1 MQVLANSFNSANPCC
16 FDYNVWVQAEEDGCH
31 HHTSVR
37 WGDGIMDFSECC
49 TPDCIQTEEAIYR
62 IKSYVHYCRKPPTP
76 SLSVT
81 SGHYA
86 SFFIEND
93 VWYHCDDLL
102 NAAQPTLRASPPG
115 ELPYIC
121 FFEKVGRSNVAPP
134 DLVPNRTRVPN
145 PDTQSSSA
153 SSQGSEE
160 ERLTIIITQQC
171 EHLWATPSRIHTHV
185 YTHTHPTNELVHQN
199 TPALCTSGGR

>member
-1 MQVLANSFNSANPCC
+1 M
-16 FDYNVWVQAEEDGCH
+16 QAEEDDGH
-31 HHTSVR
+31 HHPSVR

-199 TPALCTSGGR
+199 TPALCTS